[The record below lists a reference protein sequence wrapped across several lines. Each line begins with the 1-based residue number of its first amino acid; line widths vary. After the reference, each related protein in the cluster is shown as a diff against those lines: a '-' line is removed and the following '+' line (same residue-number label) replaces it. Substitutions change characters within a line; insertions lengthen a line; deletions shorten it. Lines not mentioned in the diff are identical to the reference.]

1 MQLKDVVFVVSN
13 KQIYCDV
20 AGVKTRSTVPKSV
33 RRNTGRKGIERCAY
47 QLALR
52 VTESSTYIFVKIYY
66 LLIILLHVL
75 LYPFVKDENQE
86 TRCNFCGQPS
96 QKRVELYML

>member
-20 AGVKTRSTVPKSV
+20 AGVKTHSTVPKSV
-33 RRNTGRKGIERCAY
+33 RRNTGRKGIKRCAK

-52 VTESSTYIFVKIYY
+52 VTESESSNYSAASKVFAKKQNGGCCKKQSSRKNNAEIEK
-66 LLIILLHVL
+66 LI
-75 LYPFVKDENQE
+75 
-86 TRCNFCGQPS
+86 G
-96 QKRVELYML
+96 